1 MDDMRHMDYKGK
13 NIAFVVAVAF
23 GVFSFAGS
31 ISANTSSEREAD
43 RERFRDAIEERR
55 DVFKDRVRG
64 ITNDHA
70 GREAEVLAAGD
81 GGFIRRILDRISK
94 SRDEFNLRIS
104 ERRSILAE
112 GIGVERAEYPEGFFP
127 RMAEKFKTAFLRRA
141 R

>member
-55 DVFKDRVRG
+55 DVFNGRVNGVFKDR
-64 ITNDHA
+64 A
-70 GREAEVLAAGD
+70 GREEEASAEAD
-81 GGFIRRILDRISK
+81 TSSFKQIRDRIREN
-94 SRDEFNLRIS
+94 RDEFNRRIF
-104 ERRSILAE
+104 ERRTILAG
-112 GIGVERAEYPEGFFP
+112 GIGAEPAQYSDDFFL
-127 RMAEKFKTAFLRRA
+127 RVLEKFKTAFLHRTR
-141 R
+141 